1 MASNSIAARTRVISL
16 YDRLLSVNEQ
26 SMEDIS
32 IQEADEIIKAIGK
45 GQWKLVIRQALPNQ
59 EKDSNETKQEIISK
73 NNEVDGKFIVII
85 QCMTN
90 IFSM

>member
-16 YDRLLSVNEQ
+16 HDRLLSVNEQ

-32 IQEADEIIKAIGK
+32 MQKADEIIKAKGK

-59 EKDSNETKQEIISK
+59 EKESKEIKQENISQ
-73 NNEVDGKFIVII
+73 NNEADGKII
-85 QCMTN
+85 NKQCMTN
-90 IFSM
+90 VFCL